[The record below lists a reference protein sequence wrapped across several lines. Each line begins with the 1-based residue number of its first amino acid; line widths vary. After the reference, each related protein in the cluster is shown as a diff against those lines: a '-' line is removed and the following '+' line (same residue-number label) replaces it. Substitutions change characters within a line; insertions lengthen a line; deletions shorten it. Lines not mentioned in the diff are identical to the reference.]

1 MEQIKILEIINQW
14 GYLDTYQISL
24 LLKKTVRTTDTL
36 LRILKEKKLILVNQD
51 TRKNIYFV
59 SPLGNRRLG
68 KESKKRRLLL
78 NELKHQDIIIK
89 WLSKQTNIAY
99 YENELEL
106 KRFNSKKD
114 KYPDLMIEY
123 ENGSKSW
130 IEIERTRKSKER
142 IEDKLDNMRDHIK
155 DGHNVVWVVPSTEM
169 ANFIKE
175 QINQYNWYKD
185 NHIVEIFNY

>member
-1 MEQIKILEIINQW
+1 MEQIKILEVINQW

-24 LLKKTVRTTDTL
+24 LLKKSVRTTDTL
-36 LRILKEKKLILVNQD
+36 LRILQEKKLILVNQD
-51 TRKNIYFV
+51 TRKNIYFL

-78 NELKHQDIIIK
+78 NELKHQDITIK
-89 WLSKQTNIAY
+89 WLCKQSNIVH

-114 KYPDLMIEY
+114 KYPDLTIEY
-123 ENGSKSW
+123 ENGTKAW
-130 IEIERTRKSKER
+130 VEIERTRKSKER
-142 IEDKLDNMRDHIK
+142 IEDKLDNMREHIK
-155 DGHNVVWVVPSTEM
+155 DGHKVIWIVPNKEM

-175 QINQYNWYKD
+175 QINEYNWNND
-185 NHIVEIFNY
+185 NHIVEIFSD